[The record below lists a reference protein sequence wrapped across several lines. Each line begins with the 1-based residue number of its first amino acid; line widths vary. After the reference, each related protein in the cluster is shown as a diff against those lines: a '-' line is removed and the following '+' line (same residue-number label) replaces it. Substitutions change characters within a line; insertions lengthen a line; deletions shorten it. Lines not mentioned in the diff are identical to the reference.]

1 MLVNMKGDST
11 NMENEV
17 QTLATELLHELKASA
32 KRWFIIAVIELIV
45 ILAMASGFVWYLSLP
60 VEEEVVTVESDDN
73 GNANYIGNDVT
84 GAIYNGE
91 SSSKEST
98 QGEKR

>member
-1 MLVNMKGDST
+1 
-11 NMENEV
+11 MENEV

-45 ILAMASGFVWYLSLP
+45 ILSMAGGFIWYMSLP
-60 VEEEVVTVESDDN
+60 VEDEVVSVESED
-73 GNANYIGNDVT
+73 GNANYVGNDLT

-91 SSSKEST
+91 SNGKENS
-98 QGEKR
+98 QGEAK

>member
-1 MLVNMKGDST
+1 
-11 NMENEV
+11 MENETH
-17 QTLATELLHELKASA
+17 TLATELLHELKASA

-45 ILAMASGFVWYLSLP
+45 ILSMAGGFIWYLSLP

-84 GAIYNGE
+84 GAIYNGK
-91 SSSKEST
+91 SNGKEDT
-98 QGEKR
+98 QGETK